1 MMPGREIK
9 RTAQFKRDFKAI
21 RHDKELVEELSA
33 VIANLS
39 ADIPLDVDKCD
50 HPLHGEWEGSRD
62 CHIRPDVVLIYEK
75 IDREIRIL
83 SLQRVGS
90 HSKLF

>member
-1 MMPGREIK
+1 MPGREIK

-21 RHDKELVEELSA
+21 RHDMELVADLST
-33 VIANLS
+33 VIADLS
-39 ADIPLDVDKCD
+39 ADI
-50 HPLHGEWEGSRD
+50 PLHGEWEGSRD

>member
-1 MMPGREIK
+1 MPGREIK

-21 RHDKELVEELSA
+21 RHDRELVADLST
-33 VIANLS
+33 VIADLS
-39 ADIPLDVDKCD
+39 ADIPLDPDKCD

-62 CHIRPDVVLIYEK
+62 CHVRPDVVLIYQKTEGQLK
-75 IDREIRIL
+75 IL
-83 SLQRVGS
+83 LLQRVGS